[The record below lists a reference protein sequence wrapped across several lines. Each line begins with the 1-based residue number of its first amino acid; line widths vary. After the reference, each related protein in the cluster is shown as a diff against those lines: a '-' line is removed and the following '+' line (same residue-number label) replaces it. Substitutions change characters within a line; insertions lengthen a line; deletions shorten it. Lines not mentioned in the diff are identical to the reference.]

1 MSRAGLIRPLRFM
14 ADRINTNV
22 CILSIAPPLTL
33 ADRCAGP
40 RASARVARLL
50 QHELK
55 FMPAVKKQ
63 VVRNAR
69 RPRKQAAAP
78 SHADADPRIVIM
90 DAAERLCAE
99 RGLEAVSV
107 RDIVAEA
114 GVNLAS
120 INYYF
125 GSRNNLLVAILK

>member
-1 MSRAGLIRPLRFM
+1 
-14 ADRINTNV
+14 
-22 CILSIAPPLTL
+22 
-33 ADRCAGP
+33 
-40 RASARVARLL
+40 
-50 QHELK
+50 
-55 FMPAVKKQ
+55 MPAVKKQ

-114 GVNLAS
+114 NVNLSA

-125 GSRNNLLVAILK
+125 KSLNNLLVSIFKRRGAEIEAEREKLLAEAAKKKPPELREAVGCR